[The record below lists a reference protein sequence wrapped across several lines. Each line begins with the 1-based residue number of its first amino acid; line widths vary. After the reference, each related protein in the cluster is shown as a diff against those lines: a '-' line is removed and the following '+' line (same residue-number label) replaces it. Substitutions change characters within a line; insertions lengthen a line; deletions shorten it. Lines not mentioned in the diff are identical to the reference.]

1 MGDRPNSNTGKEGGG
16 ILNRITS
23 MRKEKKKRD
32 KDINGHKV
40 KERLKSM
47 QEEPILDQEMEKEIE
62 SIKDLPP
69 DEFNKMFEK
78 MLDDMNLS
86 ENLRVP
92 IRNRDMTTKMDMLC
106 SFKRRQLVSQKN
118 ISGWSDIAR

>member
-1 MGDRPNSNTGKEGGG
+1 
-16 ILNRITS
+16 

-78 MLDDMNLS
+78 MLVCITNF
-86 ENLRVP
+86 VA
-92 IRNRDMTTKMDMLC
+92 I
-106 SFKRRQLVSQKN
+106 
-118 ISGWSDIAR
+118 